1 MGELRDRI
9 LDFFDFVRDTF
20 DDVRYNIKDYFAENP
35 FAKRWILESIICL
48 TVGILAGGITFGVLN
63 HQKKTLAV
71 KQENAATP
79 VQEQTAEGDENIEAG
94 SSMESQAV
102 EDYGDV
108 VIEVVDPAGDYAE
121 AVANWSQ
128 EEIDAAVSERSGY
141 LDKTKYWS
149 AVSAY
154 WDAKGISGNARFA
167 TYLFDTSS
175 KVYSAS
181 DFEGLSPEVIH
192 VIKNEMYARHG
203 YSFRD
208 QDLYNYFMGQVWYNP
223 SVMPADFSEK
233 TFTETEV
240 KNLDLINSIDTM

>member
-1 MGELRDRI
+1 MGDLRDRI
-9 LDFFDFVRDTF
+9 LDFFDYLRDTF
-20 DDVRYNIKDYFAENP
+20 DDVRYGIKDYFAENP
-35 FAKRWILESIICL
+35 FAKRWLLEGLICL
-48 TVGILAGGITFGVLN
+48 IVGVLAGGITFGVLN
-63 HQKKTLAV
+63 HQKKTLSV

-79 VQEQTAEGDENIEAG
+79 VQEQTAEGDENIEAA
-94 SSMESQAV
+94 SSMEPEAT

-108 VIEVVDPAGDYAE
+108 VIEVVDPGNYVGDI
-121 AVANWSQ
+121 ANWSQ
-128 EEIDAAVSERSGY
+128 EEIDAAVSERAGY

-154 WDAKGISGNARFA
+154 WDAKGVNGNARFA
-167 TYLFDTSS
+167 TYLFDTAN

-181 DFEGLSPEVIH
+181 DFDGLSPEVIH
-192 VIKNEMYARHG
+192 IVKNEMYARHG

-208 QDLYNYFMGQVWYNP
+208 QDLYNYFMGQIWYNP

-240 KNLDLINSIDTM
+240 KNLDLINSIDKM